1 VPVPRSTG
9 FPDADAQDAFLRARR
24 RQVMV
29 RLARRLRREPDDVS
43 LILPFAE
50 VTSALGIVGERDLG
64 LQTIRVD
71 SIVGT
76 IDRTRDFDRQF
87 RPTSGRLRERWE
99 RIAAAQSRGEPLP
112 PISVYRVGELHFVRD
127 GHHRVSV
134 ACATGL
140 KLIDAYVTEVRTRHP
155 ASGIRFRSDLVVKDY
170 ERLFS
175 ERVPLP
181 AAPRAKLEVSDPW
194 TWSVLAET
202 VEAWGFRLLQQ
213 ERRFM
218 ERSEVAG
225 RWYEDEYRPVVR
237 MLRAAQMVGRGTE
250 VEAYLRVAGQ
260 RYRLI
265 HSHEWSED
273 IVEQVR
279 ESE

>member
-43 LILPFAE
+43 LILPFDE
-50 VTSALGIVGERDLG
+50 VVAALGIVGERWLG

-71 SIVGT
+71 TIVGT
-76 IDRTRDFDRQF
+76 VDRTRDFDRQF

-134 ACATGL
+134 AHATGL
-140 KLIDAYVTEVRTRHP
+140 KLIDAYATEVRTRLA

-181 AAPRAKLEVSDPW
+181 GPTRAKLAVNDPW
-194 TWSVLAET
+194 NWAVLAET

-218 ERSEVAG
+218 ERAEVAE
-225 RWYEDEYRPVVR
+225 RWYQVEYRPVVR
-237 MLRAAQMVGRGTE
+237 MLRAAQMIGASTE

-265 HSHEWSED
+265 RSHEWSED
-273 IVEQVR
+273 IVERVR
-279 ESE
+279 AGE